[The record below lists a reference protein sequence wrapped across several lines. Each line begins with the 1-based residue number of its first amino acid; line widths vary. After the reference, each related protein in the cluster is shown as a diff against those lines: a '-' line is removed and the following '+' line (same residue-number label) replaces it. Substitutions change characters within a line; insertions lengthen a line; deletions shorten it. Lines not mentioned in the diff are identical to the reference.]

1 VQALIVAADQ
11 EDRDFIS
18 FALRYVG
25 FSVAAQREAEG
36 LQTLLSHR
44 PVDLVV
50 IADGDE
56 GLLERLVRQVRAV
69 VQTPV
74 LLVTRPLS
82 DVAHCTLL
90 DAGADLVFDR
100 PASPRLLSRYARVLL
115 RRAANVPSSILP
127 VLTGPHIALDPDT
140 RSVTVGSGVA
150 QRLTQL
156 EFRLLYMFMTNP
168 GQVLPLNDIVAR
180 VWGYEGDGNRDLVRG
195 LVRRLRRKIEPHAHE
210 PRFIVNIPA
219 VGYRFSPDP

>member
-1 VQALIVAADQ
+1 MQALIVAADQ

-25 FSVAAQREAEG
+25 FSVAVQREAEA
-36 LQTLLSHR
+36 LQSLLSHR

-50 IADGDE
+50 VADGDE
-56 GLLERLVRQVRAV
+56 QVLERTVRQVRAV

-74 LLVTRPLS
+74 LLVTRPLA
-82 DVAHCTLL
+82 DAAHCTLL
-90 DAGADLVFDR
+90 DAGADLVLDR
-100 PASPRLLSRYARVLL
+100 PSSPRLLSRYARVLL
-115 RRAANVPSSILP
+115 RRAGNVPASILP
-127 VLTGPHIALDPDT
+127 TLTGPHINLDPDT
-140 RSVTVGSGVA
+140 RSVSVSNRPP

-168 GQVLPLNDIVAR
+168 GHVLPLDDIVAR

-195 LVRRLRRKIEPHAHE
+195 LVRRLRRKIEPDARE

-219 VGYRFSPDP
+219 VGYRFTPEP